1 MRTQWRHGYSG
12 PTGLDYAA
20 VYPLIDRAAP
30 TADEWDLLL
39 TEIQQIEIGAL
50 NEMHTKEDE

>member
-1 MRTQWRHGYSG
+1 MRTQWRVGAAG

-20 VYPLIDRAAP
+20 IYPLIDRS
-30 TADEWDLLL
+30 TSGSDEWDLLL

-50 NEMHTKEDE
+50 NEMYSKG